1 MNRCLNNDCQR
12 ESAVDINKKTI
23 LSVPLTGPQGRSPS
37 KYETQC
43 PDRPPSLCR
52 MSAKSVQ
59 QRKTSCVDHKDRN
72 DMWPTAASQFPQ
84 QFPSYSNRKC
94 KKIAVFTYCSP
105 HFCFPWRRPCDY
117 HASCCMDG
125 KAIQCLPNS
134 SQHVAIYLQ

>member
-1 MNRCLNNDCQR
+1 MTCVAQWSTRRNEIFAVFTRECAMLYMNKRGYSR
-12 ESAVDINKKTI
+12 HAVSVRPSVL
-23 LSVPLTGPQGRSPS
+23 LSVRLSRS
-37 KYETQC
+37 
-43 PDRPPSLCR
+43 LI
-52 MSAKSVQ
+52 MS
-59 QRKTSCVDHKDRN
+59 QRTSCVDHKDRN

-94 KKIAVFTYCSP
+94 KKIAVFTYRSP